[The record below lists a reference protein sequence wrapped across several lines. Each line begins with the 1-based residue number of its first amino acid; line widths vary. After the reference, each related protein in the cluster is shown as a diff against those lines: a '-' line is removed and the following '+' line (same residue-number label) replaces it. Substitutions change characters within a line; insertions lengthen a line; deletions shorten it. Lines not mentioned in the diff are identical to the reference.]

1 MAKTDDKVMSMVE
14 KEIKSDSDVTV
25 EELYEK
31 AKKVNSGIGKLSLR
45 QFNARYPLQVKRR
58 MAPKRSRKRSTK
70 KKARKDGGDRD
81 AIRSVLLEL
90 ARDVASAEGKGDL
103 VDLVANVDR
112 YVDKVEKAASA

>member
-58 MAPKRSRKRSTK
+58 MSPKGSRKRGTK
-70 KKARKDGGDRD
+70 KKARKDGGSRD

-112 YVDKVEKAASA
+112 YVDKVEKATSG